1 MLIDRHSCGGG
12 SNLVSAV
19 TLLPAEQ
26 RRIESST
33 IRASC
38 GQEGIGPGPCTPITP
53 AHSAPHERARPGES
67 RPANPLV
74 LSHLFDCLSG
84 ATRRRY
90 LLESRERP
98 VVSRRWAW
106 ACRNA

>member
-38 GQEGIGPGPCTPITP
+38 GQEGIGAGAVY
-53 AHSAPHERARPGES
+53 AHHPRRIQHLTSAPD
-67 RPANPLV
+67 PASLDLQTP
-74 LSHLFDCLSG
+74 SF
-84 ATRRRY
+84 
-90 LLESRERP
+90 
-98 VVSRRWAW
+98 WAISSI
-106 ACRNA
+106 A